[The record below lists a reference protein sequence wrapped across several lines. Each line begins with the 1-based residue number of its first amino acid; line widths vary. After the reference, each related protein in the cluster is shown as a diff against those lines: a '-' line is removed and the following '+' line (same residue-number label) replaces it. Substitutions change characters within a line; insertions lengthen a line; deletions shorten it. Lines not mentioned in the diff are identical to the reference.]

1 MLGKGDNWSLCHH
14 HHPTSGGA
22 SSHHPRGFGLDPT
35 GALKNEER
43 TAVTLKLNVFTVCS
57 IDEDT
62 GQLIPVGGLCRR
74 AVSGR
79 SHLGRGSCGWYFLNT
94 RV

>member
-43 TAVTLKLNVFTVCS
+43 TAVALKLNVFTVCS

-62 GQLIPVGGLCRR
+62 GQLIPVGGL
-74 AVSGR
+74 
-79 SHLGRGSCGWYFLNT
+79 F
-94 RV
+94 

>member
-22 SSHHPRGFGLDPT
+22 SSHHPHGFGLDPT

-43 TAVTLKLNVFTVCS
+43 R
-57 IDEDT
+57 
-62 GQLIPVGGLCRR
+62 Q
-74 AVSGR
+74 
-79 SHLGRGSCGWYFLNT
+79 
-94 RV
+94 